1 MKPFKNLSVA
11 LTTLALTIP
20 LALVSCGGEDEKTD
34 AADLATLTLMLPLLS
49 GDAAAPAGDSEM
61 HKAVE
66 ALTGK
71 KLEITWVPNS
81 NYGDRMNVTLASD
94 KLPEVMVVQG
104 KLPAFVQ
111 SAEAGAFWNLTG
123 KLDAYPN
130 LKAENKQIE
139 LNSSINGQVYGIY
152 RRRDPMRAAV
162 LVRKDWL
169 TKLGLSMP
177 ETVDDL
183 YKIAKAFTEN
193 DPDGNGKK
201 DTYGLIVPKWPGV
214 YATASPYDVIETWF
228 GAPNG
233 WGDRNGKLVPGFDTP
248 EFLEANRFVKKLVTE
263 GLINP
268 DFATLDSAK
277 WDQPFFTGK
286 GGMILDV
293 SSRGMVQLRLFKEKD
308 AANYGSFVDITGNLT
323 GPDGKKH
330 SYPTVGYNG
339 FLAISKQSV
348 PTEAELKDVLTV
360 LDKLS
365 SKEGQILLNNGFEGK
380 NFTLQEGYAL
390 GKSATDPAIKTITN
404 DVMSFAQLSTAS
416 NGYQAYIALPA
427 GKAERDQYEK
437 RVKFHKADEATAV
450 HNPAQAIVSK
460 TQVAK
465 GAQLDQII
473 ADARIKYLA
482 GQIDEAG
489 LKAEIQRWYSQG
501 GQQIV
506 DEMNEQYAKFKK

>member
-1 MKPFKNLSVA
+1 MTAVA
-11 LTTLALTIP
+11 GALAMALP
-20 LALVSCGGEDEKTD
+20 LALAGCGEDDKPAD
-34 AADLATLTLMLPLLS
+34 PADLGTLTMMIPLLTP
-49 GDAAAPAGDSEM
+49 DAAAPAVDSEM

-71 KLEITWVPNS
+71 KLQITWVPNS

-94 KLPEVMVVQG
+94 DLPEVMVVQG

-130 LKAENKQIE
+130 LKAESKQVE

-162 LVRKDWL
+162 IVRKDWL
-169 TKLGLSMP
+169 TKLGLKMP

-183 YKIAKAFTEN
+183 YNVAKAFTEN

-201 DTYGLIVPKWPGV
+201 DTFGLIIPKWPGV

-233 WGDRNGKLVPGFDTP
+233 WGERDGKLVPGFDTE
-248 EFLEANRFVKKLVTE
+248 EFLTANRFVKKMVTE

-268 DFATLDSAK
+268 DFATFDSGK

-286 GGMILDV
+286 GGIIVDV
-293 SSRGMVQLRLFKEKD
+293 SSRAGVLTKLFKEKD
-308 AANYGSFVDITGNLT
+308 PNTYGDFVDLVGNLT
-323 GPDGKKH
+323 GPGGKKH

-339 FLAISKQSV
+339 FLSISKQSV

-365 SKEGQILLNNGFEGK
+365 SKQGQILLNNGFEGK
-380 NFTLQEGYAL
+380 NFTVQDGYAL
-390 GKSATDPAIKTITN
+390 GKDATVPAIKTINN
-404 DVMSFAQLSTAS
+404 DVMSFAQLGTAS
-416 NGYQAYIALPA
+416 NGYMAYVSLPA
-427 GKAERDQYEK
+427 GKVERDQYEW
-437 RVKFHKADEATAV
+437 RLKFHKADEASAV

-473 ADARIKYLA
+473 ADARIKYFA

-501 GQQIV
+501 GQDIV
-506 DEMNEQYAKFKK
+506 NEMNEQYAKFKK

>member
-1 MKPFKNLSVA
+1 M
-11 LTTLALTIP
+11 
-20 LALVSCGGEDEKTD
+20 SCGQDEKPAD
-34 AADLATLTLMLPLLS
+34 PADLGTLTLMIPLLS
-49 GDAAAPAGDSEM
+49 GDAAAPAVDSEM

-66 ALTGK
+66 AFTGK
-71 KLEITWVPNS
+71 KLQITWVPNS

-94 KLPEVMVVQG
+94 NLPEVMVVQG

-139 LNSSINGQVYGIY
+139 LNSSINGQVYGVY

-162 LVRKDWL
+162 IVRKDWL
-169 TKLGLSMP
+169 TKLGLKMP
-177 ETVDDL
+177 ESVDDL
-183 YKIAKAFTEN
+183 YNVAKAFTEN

-201 DTYGLIVPKWPGV
+201 DTYGLVIPKWPGV
-214 YATASPYDVIETWF
+214 YGTASPYDIIETWF

-233 WGDRNGKLVPGFDTP
+233 WGERNGKLVPGFDTP
-248 EFLEANRFVKKLVTE
+248 EFLEANRFVKKMITE
-263 GLINP
+263 GLVNP

-277 WDQPFFTGK
+277 WDTPFFTGK
-286 GGMILDV
+286 GGIIVDL
-293 SSRGMVQLRLFKEKD
+293 SSRGAAQLRLFKEKD
-308 AANYGSFVDITGNLT
+308 AANYGNYVDMTGNLK

-330 SYPTVGYNG
+330 SYPTVGYFG

-348 PTEAELKDVLTV
+348 PTEAELKDVLSV
-360 LDKLS
+360 LNKLS

-380 NFTLQEGYAL
+380 NFKVQDGYAL
-390 GKSATDPAIKTITN
+390 GQNATDPAVKTITA
-404 DVMSFAQLSTAS
+404 DVMAFAQFGTAS
-416 NGYQAYIALPA
+416 NGYLAYISLPA
-427 GKAERDQYEK
+427 GKAEREQYEK
-437 RVKFHKADEATAV
+437 RVKFHKEDEATAV
-450 HNPAQAIVSK
+450 HNPAQAIISK

-501 GQQIV
+501 GQDIV
-506 DEMNEQYAKFKK
+506 NEMNEQYAKVKK

>member
-1 MKPFKNLSVA
+1 MKPFKRLASLIGVIALAMPVA
-11 LTTLALTIP
+11 A
-20 LALVSCGGEDEKTD
+20 CGSEEKAD
-34 AADLATLTLMLPLLS
+34 PADLGTLTLMIPLLS
-49 GDAAAPAGDSEM
+49 STAAAPAADSEV

-94 KLPEVMVVQG
+94 NLPEVMVVQG

-123 KLDAYPN
+123 RLDAYPN
-130 LKAENKQIE
+130 LKAQNPQIE
-139 LNSSINGQVYGIY
+139 RNSSINGQVYGVF
-152 RRRDPMRAAV
+152 RGRDPMRAAV
-162 LVRKDWL
+162 IVREDWL
-169 TKLGLSMP
+169 TKLGLKMP

-183 YKIAKAFTEN
+183 YTVAKAFTEN

-201 DTYGLIVPKWPGV
+201 DTYGLIIPKWPGV

-233 WGDRNGKLVPGFDTP
+233 WGERGGKLVPGFDTE
-248 EFLEANRFVKKLVTE
+248 EFLAANRFVKKMVTE
-263 GLINP
+263 GLVNP

-286 GGMILDV
+286 GGIIVDV
-293 SSRGMVQLRLFKEKD
+293 SSRAGAIMRLFKDKD
-308 AANYGSFVDITGNLT
+308 AKDYDRFVDLTGNLKST
-323 GPDGKKH
+323 DGKLR

-348 PTEAELKDVLTV
+348 PTEAELADVLGV
-360 LDKLS
+360 LNKLS

-380 NFTLQEGYAL
+380 NFTVQDGFAI
-390 GKSATDPAIKTITN
+390 GKSADDPAIKTINN
-404 DVMSFAQLSTAS
+404 DVTSFAQLGTAS
-416 NGYQAYIALPA
+416 NGYVAYVALPA
-427 GKAERDQYEK
+427 GQPERTMYDK
-437 RVKFHKADEATAV
+437 RMKMHKADEQTAV
-450 HNPAQAIVSK
+450 HNPAQAIISK

-473 ADARIKYLA
+473 ADARIKFLA

-501 GQQIV
+501 GQDIV
-506 DEMNEQYAKFKK
+506 NEMNEQYSKIKK

>member
-1 MKPFKNLSVA
+1 MRLSAIIATLAVA
-11 LTTLALTIP
+11 LPLALT
-20 LALVSCGGEDEKTD
+20 ACGKDEQTD
-34 AADLATLTLMLPLLS
+34 AADLATLTLMIPLLGS
-49 GDAAAPAGDSEM
+49 DGAAPAPDGEI
-61 HKAVE
+61 HKALE
-66 ALTGK
+66 AFTGK
-71 KLEITWVPNS
+71 KLDITWVPNS

-94 KLPEVMVVQG
+94 NLPEVMVVQG

-123 KLDAYPN
+123 RLDAYPN

-139 LNSSINGQVYGIY
+139 LNSSINGQTYGVF
-152 RRRDPMRAAV
+152 RRRDPMRVAV
-162 LVRKDWL
+162 SVRKDWL

-183 YKIAKAFTEN
+183 YKVAKAFTEN

-201 DTYGLIVPKWPGV
+201 DTYGLVVPKWPGV
-214 YATASPYDVIETWF
+214 YGTASPYDIIETWF

-233 WGDRNGKLVPGFDTP
+233 WGERNGKLVPGFDTE
-248 EFLEANRFVKKLVTE
+248 EFLQANRYLKKFVTE

-277 WDQPFFTGK
+277 WDTPFFTGK
-286 GGMILDV
+286 GGIIVDL
-293 SSRGMVQLRLFKEKD
+293 SSRGATQLKLFKEKD
-308 AANYGSFVDITGNLT
+308 PVNYPSFVDMTGNLT

-330 SYPTVGYNG
+330 SYPTIGYYG

-348 PTEAELKDVLTV
+348 PTEAELKDVLGV

-365 SKEGQILLNNGFEGK
+365 SKEGQILLNNGFEGR
-380 NFTLQEGYAL
+380 NFTVQDGYAV
-390 GKSATDPAIKTITN
+390 GKPLTDPEVKKLTN
-404 DVMSFAQLSTAS
+404 DVTSFAQLGTAT
-416 NGYQAYIALPA
+416 NGYLAYISLPA
-427 GKAERDQYEK
+427 GKPEREQYEK

-460 TQVAK
+460 TQAAK

-489 LKAEIQRWYSQG
+489 LKAEIQRWYAQG

-506 DEMNEQYAKFKK
+506 TEMNEQYAKFKK

>member
-1 MKPFKNLSVA
+1 M
-11 LTTLALTIP
+11 
-20 LALVSCGGEDEKTD
+20 VSCSKEEPKTD
-34 AADLATLTLMLPLLS
+34 PADLGTLTLMVPLLTP
-49 GDAAAPAGDSEM
+49 DAAAPAVDSEM

-71 KLEITWVPNS
+71 KLQITWIPNS

-94 KLPEVMVVQG
+94 NLPEVMVVQG

-139 LNSSINGQVYGIY
+139 LNSSINGQVYGVY

-162 LVRKDWL
+162 IVRKDWL

-177 ETVDDL
+177 ESVDDL
-183 YKIAKAFTEN
+183 YKVAKAFTEN

-201 DTYGLIVPKWPGV
+201 DTYGLVIPKWPGV
-214 YATASPYDVIETWF
+214 YATASPYDIIETWY

-233 WGDRNGKLVPGFDTP
+233 WGERGGKLVPGFDTP
-248 EFLEANRFVKKLVTE
+248 EFLEANRFMKKMVTE
-263 GLINP
+263 GLVNP
-268 DFATLDSAK
+268 DFATLDSGK
-277 WDQPFFTGK
+277 WDTPFFTGK
-286 GGMILDV
+286 GGMIVDL
-293 SSRGMVQLRLFKEKD
+293 SSRGMNQLKLFKEKD
-308 AANYGSFVDITGNLT
+308 PAGYGNFVDLTGNLT

-330 SYPTVGYNG
+330 SYPTVGYAG

-348 PTEAELKDVLTV
+348 PTEDELKDVLTV

-380 NFTLQEGYAL
+380 NFKVQDGYGL
-390 GKSATDPAIKTITN
+390 GLNATDPAIKTITS
-404 DVMSFAQLSTAS
+404 DVMSFAQLGTAT
-416 NGYQAYIALPA
+416 NGYLAYVSLPA
-427 GKAERDQYEK
+427 GQAERAQYEK

-450 HNPAQAIVSK
+450 HNPAQAIISK

-501 GQQIV
+501 GQDIV
-506 DEMNEQYAKFKK
+506 KEMNEQYAKFKK

>member
-1 MKPFKNLSVA
+1 MKPYKRFTAVA
-11 LTTLALTIP
+11 GALAMALP
-20 LALVSCGGEDEKTD
+20 LALVSCGSDETPAD
-34 AADLATLTLMLPLLS
+34 PADLGTLTLMIPLLS
-49 GDAAAPAGDSEM
+49 GDAAAPAVDSDM

-71 KLEITWVPNS
+71 KLQITWVPNS

-94 KLPEVMVVQG
+94 DLPEVMVVQG

-130 LKAENKQIE
+130 LKTENKQIE
-139 LNSSINGQVYGIY
+139 LNSSINGQVYGVY

-162 LVRKDWL
+162 IVRKDWL
-169 TKLGLSMP
+169 AKLGLKMP
-177 ETVDDL
+177 QTVDDL
-183 YKIAKAFTEN
+183 YNVAKAFTEN

-214 YATASPYDVIETWF
+214 YATASPYDVIETWY

-233 WGDRNGKLVPGFDTP
+233 WGERNGKLVPGFDTP
-248 EFLEANRFVKKLVTE
+248 EFLEANRFVKKMVTE

-277 WDQPFFTGK
+277 WDQQFFTGK
-286 GGMILDV
+286 GGIIVDV
-293 SSRGMVQLRLFKEKD
+293 SSRAGVLTRLFKEKD
-308 AANYGSFVDITGNLT
+308 AATYANFVDLTGNLT
-323 GPDGKKH
+323 GPSGKKN
-330 SYPTVGYNG
+330 SYPTVGFNG
-339 FLAISKQSV
+339 FLSISKQSV

-380 NFTLQEGYAL
+380 NFTVQDGYAL
-390 GKSATDPAIKTITN
+390 GKDATVPAIKTITN
-404 DVMSFAQLSTAS
+404 DVMSFAQLGTAS
-416 NGYQAYIALPA
+416 NGYVAYVSLPA
-427 GKAERDQYEK
+427 GQFERQQYEQ
-437 RVKFHKADEATAV
+437 RVKFHKADEASAI

-473 ADARIKYLA
+473 ADARIKFLA
-482 GQIDEAG
+482 GQINEAV
-489 LKAEIQRWYSQG
+489 LKAEIQRWYTQG
-501 GQQIV
+501 GQDIV
-506 DEMNEQYAKFKK
+506 NEMNEQYAKIKK